1 MSRVFIVGLGLIGAS
16 LAKNIKMNQ
25 PKTIIIGLDS
35 NSETT
40 RYALKYHIIDEEA
53 PSFEQGVHQ
62 ADVIILG
69 THIQITLDYIKRLNA
84 LDLQT
89 EKIVTDVSSVK
100 KPIMDVAKELTNSSV
115 KFIGGHPMAGS
126 HKHGIEAAKSH
137 LFENAY
143 YILTPVTSGLDKQ
156 IQILKDLLKPTKSYF
171 IELSEK
177 EHDKMT
183 GIVSHFPHL
192 IASSLVHQ
200 ARNWQDEYPFIP
212 KLAAGGFRDIT
223 RIASSNPDLWEDILF
238 QNKGE
243 MVQFLSEWID
253 EMKNVRELLISNNHE
268 DVHQYLDL
276 AKTYR
281 DGLPKKKKGALP
293 NFYDIFVD
301 LYDRPGE
308 LYKVMKKLAE
318 NEVNIININILEIR
332 ENMTGVLRVT
342 LQTEE
347 EQWTAM
353 KVLENNGYEVSLEE

>member
-16 LAKNIKMNQ
+16 LAKNIKKNI
-25 PKTIIIGLDS
+25 PKAWMVGMDS
-35 NSETT
+35 NPDTIE
-40 RYALKYHIIDEEA
+40 YALKYNIIDEA
-53 PSFEQGVHQ
+53 TASFEEGVHK
-62 ADVIILG
+62 ADIIILG
-69 THIQITLDYIKRLNA
+69 THIQITIEYIKQLNE
-84 LDLQT
+84 LDIQN

-100 KPIMDVAKELTNSSV
+100 KPVMEAAKSLSSSNI

-143 YILTPVTSGLDKQ
+143 YILTPSKPGLDEQ
-156 IQILKDLLKPTKSYF
+156 VRLLKDLLKHTRSLF
-171 IELSEK
+171 VELTDK

-223 RIASSNPDLWEDILF
+223 RIASSNPALWEDILF
-238 QNKGE
+238 QNKRE
-243 MVQFLSEWID
+243 MVEFLSEWID
-253 EMKNVRELLISNNHE
+253 EMINVKELLVSNKHE
-268 DVHQYLDL
+268 DVHQYLDS

-318 NEVNIININILEIR
+318 HEVNIININILEIR
-332 ENMTGVLRVT
+332 ENMTGVLRLT

-353 KVLENNGYEVSLEE
+353 KVLENNGYEVSLNE